1 MEPTNKSEVARLREQ
16 LELECQALKRF
27 TAPAMVASHAMI
39 TNRYNAIEKH
49 AEALGKIVGQEQAT
63 EIMCQIY
70 NKEVQ

>member
-1 MEPTNKSEVARLREQ
+1 MEPTNKSEIARLREQ

-27 TAPAMVASHAMI
+27 TEPAMAASHQI
-39 TNRYNAIEKH
+39 ISNRYNAIEKH
-49 AEALGKIVGQEQAT
+49 TEALGKIVGEAKAT